1 MSTNNRFKVS
11 DLDFNQIRE
20 NLKTYMR
27 GQSQFSDYD
36 FDGSALSVL
45 IDLLAYNTHYNALY
59 TNLAVNEMFL
69 DSASKRSSVVS
80 IANNFGYTPI
90 SARAARANISVSVYS
105 PGATVQNLYIP
116 KFSSFSGSVNSQS
129 YNFWTLQDYSA
140 ELNGNYYNFSNVE
153 VIEGTPQTLTFI
165 CTEEGQ
171 KFVLPNTNI
180 DASTLSITVQD
191 TTENS
196 FYEKY
201 DLASNIMQI
210 NATSKVYY
218 LKQLENDTYE
228 ISFGTTGLGLPIS
241 VGNVIT
247 MSYLITN
254 KSVANGVST
263 FAYNGSG
270 LGGSTAVSLLTASYG
285 GKDQETKEEIKQNVH
300 AAFFDQDRA
309 VTASDYSSII
319 KRYYANIDSISVW
332 GGEVNDPPQYGKVYI
347 AIKPSTGPY
356 LTSGEKTYIKE
367 SILKNKNVVSVIP
380 EIVDPSYL
388 ELEVNTTVYYN
399 KNKTTRSIDELKTAV
414 VATIQNYRNTSL
426 SKFDGIFRMSK
437 FAAAVDATDQSIM
450 SSINTFSIWSEVTP
464 KFNVSADY
472 SLNVGN
478 PIYNEAV
485 PEEAFS
491 STGFYLDNTTT
502 VYYMDDDGLGNIR
515 VYSILEG
522 TGNKVVK
529 YPKVGTIDY
538 NAGIIKINGLKITN
552 LLEANFYFKIKTQSF
567 DVVSTRNKIVDIP
580 TSRIN
585 VNIIQDIT
593 SSGTYLGGTNYQFTS
608 SRN

>member
-45 IDLLAYNTHYNALY
+45 IDVLAYNTHYNALY

-90 SARAARANISVSVYS
+90 SARAARANVSVSVYS
-105 PGATVQNLYIP
+105 PGATTQTIYIP
-116 KFSSFSGSVNSQS
+116 KFSNFLGTVNSET
-129 YNFWTLQDYSA
+129 YNFWTVQDYTA
-140 ELNGNYYNFSNVE
+140 ELNGNNYNFSNVE
-153 VIEGTPQTLTFI
+153 LVEGTPQTLSFI
-165 CTEEGQ
+165 CTEENQ
-171 KFVLPNTNI
+171 KFVLPNTDI
-180 DASTLSITVQD
+180 DASTLSITVQA

-201 DLASNIMQI
+201 ELISNVIDVTS
-210 NATSKVYY
+210 TSKVYY
-218 LKQLENDTYE
+218 LKQLENDNYE
-228 ISFGTTGLGLPIS
+228 ISFGTVGLGLPIA
-241 VGNVIT
+241 VGNVVTI
-247 MSYLITN
+247 SYLITN
-254 KSVANGVST
+254 KSSANGVTT
-263 FAYNGSG
+263 FGYAGSG
-270 LGGSTAVSLLTASYG
+270 LGGSTSVSTITSSYG

-309 VTASDYSSII
+309 VTAGDYSSII
-319 KRYYANIDSISVW
+319 KRYYANVDSISVW

-367 SILKNKNVVSVIP
+367 SILRNKNVVSVIP

-388 ELEVNTTVYYN
+388 ELEINTTVYYN
-399 KNKTTRSIDELKTAV
+399 KNKTTRSIDELKNAV
-414 VATIQNYRNTSL
+414 IATIESYRDTTL

-437 FAAAVDATDQSIM
+437 FATAIDDTDQSIM
-450 SSINTFSIWSEVTP
+450 SSINTFLVWCEMTP
-464 KFNVSADY
+464 KFNVASDY
-472 SLNVGN
+472 TLSITN
-478 PIYNEAV
+478 PIYNEGV
-485 PEEAFS
+485 PEEAFTT
-491 STGFYLDNTTT
+491 TGFYLDNTST
-502 VYYMDDDGLGNIR
+502 VYYMDDDGLGNVR
-515 VYSILEG
+515 VYSIIEG
-522 TGNKVVK
+522 TGNKIVK
-529 YPKVGTIDY
+529 YPKIGTINYDS
-538 NAGIIKINGLKITN
+538 GIVKISGLKITN

-580 TSRIN
+580 SSRIN

>member
-90 SARAARANISVSVYS
+90 SARAARANVSVSVYS
-105 PGATVQNLYIP
+105 PGATAQNIYIP
-116 KFSSFSGSVNSQS
+116 KFSNFSGSINSQT
-129 YNFWTLQDYSA
+129 YNFWTVEDYSA

-153 VIEGTPQTLTFI
+153 VVEGTPQTLSFI

-171 KFVLPNTNI
+171 KFILPNTDI
-180 DASTLSITVQD
+180 DASTLSVTVQN

-201 DLASNIMQI
+201 ELASNIMTI
-210 NATSKVYY
+210 DATSKVYY

-228 ISFGTTGLGLPIS
+228 ISFGTVGLGLPVS

-254 KSVANGVST
+254 KSSANGVST
-263 FAYNGSG
+263 FGYAGGS
-270 LGGSTAVSLLTASYG
+270 LGGAAAVTTLTSSYG

-309 VTASDYSSII
+309 VTANDYSSII
-319 KRYYANIDSISVW
+319 KRYYANVDSISVW

-347 AIKPSTGPY
+347 AIKPSNGPY

-388 ELEVNTTVYYN
+388 ELEINTTVYYN

-414 VATIQNYRNTSL
+414 IATIENYRDTSL

-437 FAAAVDATDQSIM
+437 FSAAVDETDQSIM

-464 KFNVSADY
+464 KFNVASDY
-472 SLNVGN
+472 SLNIGN

-485 PEEAFS
+485 PEEAFT

-529 YPKVGTIDY
+529 YPKIGTIDY
-538 NAGIIKINGLKITN
+538 NAGIIKINALKITN
-552 LLEANFYFKIKTQSF
+552 LLQANFYFKIKTQSF

-580 TSRIN
+580 SSRIN

>member
-90 SARAARANISVSVYS
+90 SARAARANVSVDVYTA
-105 PGATVQNLYIP
+105 GATAQTIYIP
-116 KFSSFSGSVNSQS
+116 KFSNFSGSINSQT
-129 YNFWTLQDYSA
+129 YNFWTIEDYVA
-140 ELNGNYYNFSNVE
+140 ELNGEHYVFDNVE
-153 VIEGTPQTLTFI
+153 IVEGTPQTYNFI
-165 CTEEGQ
+165 CTEESQ
-171 KFVLPNTNI
+171 KFVLPNI
-180 DASTLSITVQD
+180 DVDASTLSVTVQD

-201 DLASNIMQI
+201 ERASNVVGITS
-210 NATSKVYY
+210 TSKVYY
-218 LKQLENDTYE
+218 LKQLEDETYE
-228 ISFGTTGLGLPIS
+228 ISFGSSGLGLPIGI
-241 VGNVIT
+241 GNVVT
-247 MSYLITN
+247 VTYLVTN
-254 KSVANGVST
+254 KSEANGVTT
-263 FAYNGSG
+263 FGYAGDS
-270 LGGSTAVSLLTASYG
+270 LGGVTTVSTIASSYG
-285 GKDQETKEEIKQNVH
+285 GKDQESKDEIKQNVH
-300 AAFFDQDRA
+300 SAFFDQDRA
-309 VTASDYSSII
+309 VTANDYASII
-319 KRYYANIDSISVW
+319 KRYYSNIDSISVW

-347 AIKPSTGPY
+347 AIKPSNGPY
-356 LTSGEKTYIKE
+356 LTSSEKTYIKE
-367 SILKNKNVVSVIP
+367 GILKNKNVVSVIP

-388 ELEVNTTVYYN
+388 ELEINTTVYYN
-399 KNKTTRSIDELKTAV
+399 KNKTTRSIDELKNAV
-414 VATIQNYRNTSL
+414 IATIESYRDTTL
-426 SKFDGIFRMSK
+426 DKFDGIFRMSK
-437 FAAAVDATDQSIM
+437 FSAAVDATDQSIM
-450 SSINTFSIWSEVTP
+450 SSITTFNVWCEITP
-464 KFNVSADY
+464 KFNTSADY
-472 SLNVGN
+472 SLSIVN

-485 PEEAFS
+485 PEEAFT
-491 STGFYLDNTTT
+491 STGFYLDSSAT

-522 TGNKVVK
+522 TGNKIVK
-529 YPKVGTIDY
+529 YPKIGTIDY
-538 NAGIIKINGLKITN
+538 NNGTIKISGLKITN
-552 LLEANFYFKIKTQSF
+552 LEQANFYFIIKTQSF

-580 TSRIN
+580 SSRIT
-585 VNIIQDIT
+585 VNIVQDTT
-593 SSGTYLGGTNYQFTS
+593 SSGTYLGGTNYKFTS